1 MIPVLTSWE
10 DKDCRLDCLLPYF
23 LSTSDFKLYNNEQKY
38 ICYIGDQYGGRIW
51 NYEEQKGLVYEDWLN
66 YLHVDDKI
74 IKDINSD
81 NCLLVIAD
89 ITEGYSVDIIEK
101 CLTKFLGKFKIKK
114 SNVLYFNGTF
124 PIEDTDI
131 NLTLFYIKTQYAYK
145 FVFIIFL
152 IKSEIYKK

>member
-74 IKDINSD
+74 IKDN
-81 NCLLVIAD
+81 
-89 ITEGYSVDIIEK
+89 
-101 CLTKFLGKFKIKK
+101 
-114 SNVLYFNGTF
+114 
-124 PIEDTDI
+124 
-131 NLTLFYIKTQYAYK
+131 
-145 FVFIIFL
+145 
-152 IKSEIYKK
+152 